1 MFQLKNFRK
10 AIVCF
15 LCCIACLFSISSVS
29 ALSANSIPNSI
40 TSVPMAP
47 GVSLDNLATASEGHL
62 VSVVHRTAS
71 YGSTV
76 IGNLENGTKVT
87 VLGTKGSFYKIDCY
101 DMTGYIAKHQVAL
114 RLDGTLYIRCV
125 PSSAETQV
133 LYYRTMAEA
142 MSLRHSLAALG
153 KRYLG
158 VPYVYGGMSPW
169 GFDCS
174 GYTKYIYD
182 MHGISLTRRASTQL
196 GDGLVVSRESLQVGD
211 LIFLKY
217 AYESCEASHVG
228 IYAGNNKVL
237 HASSSR
243 GIVLDSMDSSF
254 ISSNYLCARR
264 IVCTEA
270 VTVEVATAAPS
281 ILSRTRTMGLRTI
294 D

>member
-101 DMTGYIAKHQVAL
+101 DMNGYISK
-114 RLDGTLYIRCV
+114 
-125 PSSAETQV
+125 TQV
-133 LYYRTMAEA
+133 SKNESGEYYVNCNPKSSESKYLKGYTPKTALELKSQLMAVA
-142 MSLRHSLAALG
+142 
-153 KRYLG
+153 KKYIG
-158 VPYVYGGMSPW
+158 VTYVWGGTTPK

-174 GYTKYIYD
+174 GLVQYVFKA
-182 MHGISLTRRASTQL
+182 HGITLPRTSKEQWTVGTAISKSQL
-196 GDGLVVSRESLQVGD
+196 KVGD
-211 LIFLKY
+211 LVFFANTY
-217 AYESCEASHVG
+217 TTGVSHVG
-228 IYAGNNKVL
+228 IYVGNNQFI
-237 HASSSR
+237 HASSSQ
-243 GIVLDSMDSSF
+243 GVT
-254 ISSNYLCARR
+254 ISSLSNSYWAAHYHGCRR
-264 IVCTEA
+264 V
-270 VTVEVATAAPS
+270 
-281 ILSRTRTMGLRTI
+281 L
-294 D
+294 